1 MMPIEVAVSVIGV
14 GVSEGE
20 TVGVGGGLFTAEH
33 AVTKN
38 DKMTIAIIIAG
49 IFFCIVDF
57 LNVLE
62 LAAQR
67 CALPVATAP

>member
-1 MMPIEVAVSVIGV
+1 MMPVEVTVAVSMMGV

-20 TVGVGGGLFTAEH
+20 IVGADGGLFTAEH

-38 DKMTIAIIIAG
+38 DKMTITIIIAE

-57 LNVLE
+57 LNVLG
-62 LAAQR
+62 LAA
-67 CALPVATAP
+67 